1 MKEFEIIKHFFTKQA
16 VHRKDVLLGIGD
28 DCAVVSSTEKQDI
41 VVTTDTLVAGVHFPL
56 GTSPKA
62 IGHKAVAV
70 NLSDIAA
77 MGAKPSWI
85 SLAIT
90 IPEVSDGWLSE
101 FCAGVFELCE
111 FYNVQLIGGDTTQG
125 PLSITITAQGLT
137 PEGKYLSRSGAK
149 AGDWLYVT
157 GELGDAALALQH
169 HKDPFLSDNDVIE
182 QVQKKLDYPKPRVLM
197 GQSLREYASSAID
210 ISDGL
215 LADLGHICQASNV
228 GANVVLDAVP
238 LSDAMNKS
246 QLFDDAILL
255 ALNGGDDYELLFTV
269 SEDNKVAME
278 TALSHAGA
286 AITCIGQMNATRTI
300 STTLNNKPVSINGAG
315 FQHFSSKE
323 KT

>member
-1 MKEFEIIKHFFTKQA
+1 MKEFELIKQFFTKQA
-16 VHRKDVLLGIGD
+16 VKRKDVLLGIGD
-28 DCAVVSSTEKQDI
+28 DCAVVSCTLKQNI

-90 IPEVSDGWLSE
+90 LPDVNDEWLSE
-101 FCAGVFELCE
+101 FGAGVFELCE

-149 AGDWLYVT
+149 AGHWLYVT
-157 GELGDAALALQH
+157 GDLGDAALALQH
-169 HKDPFLSDNDVIE
+169 LKENILTDQDIIN
-182 QVQKKLDYPKPRVLM
+182 QVQQKLDYPKPRVLA
-197 GQSLREYASSAID
+197 GQAIREYASAAID

-228 GANVVLDAVP
+228 GANIVLDAIP
-238 LSDAMNKS
+238 LSNAMKES
-246 QLFDDAILL
+246 LLFDDAIDL

-269 SEDNKVAME
+269 SEDKKVGLE
-278 TALSHAGA
+278 TALSQTST
-286 AITCIGQMNATRTI
+286 AITCIGQINASHTI
-300 STTLNNKPVSINGAG
+300 STTLNNKPVTIKNSC
-315 FQHFSSKE
+315 FEHFSSRNNA
-323 KT
+323 